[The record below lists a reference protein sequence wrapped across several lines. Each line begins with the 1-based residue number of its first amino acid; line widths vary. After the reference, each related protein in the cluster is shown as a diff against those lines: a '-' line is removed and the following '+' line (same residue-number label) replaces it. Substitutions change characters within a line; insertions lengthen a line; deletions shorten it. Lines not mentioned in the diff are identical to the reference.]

1 MADRVA
7 TPAHPMPADVGAVR
21 AGDIHKVPNPF
32 PLTLAGMLAA
42 LGPQAINFGIS
53 IGGGEAYL
61 LPNVSARGTLHMH
74 WLMTISVVLET
85 ALVYEC
91 IKYSV
96 CTGRSFFAATAEL
109 APRNFWPWF
118 WAVAAILTWAW
129 PAWMGGAVVAAERF
143 TGISTPKALQA
154 WGLPASYIW
163 SVIALLAVLVIF
175 YFSDRTYGF
184 MSKFFTVIMFAN
196 ILLVLVIT
204 LIAAKPQHYWQV
216 LMGYLGVT
224 FLLEGYPKQLEGTLA
239 LALFN
244 QPGGSLMWVS
254 FWVIEAGF
262 GMGRHAGHVTGVL
275 RPPEQITAEE
285 IRWNTNDPE
294 ERRKMDQW
302 VKLGGY
308 SLILWWAII
317 GGVIMTYLY
326 SVAGLAYLHEDFLK
340 TGKVPSGVQVP
351 IQMATIAQ
359 GVMGPMAGWL
369 MLLFIMVTLYDAQF
383 PFYDTFIGRTTCD
396 AIAVTT
402 EAEKRRPY
410 RFYYFIV
417 VTAAVLAGFYL
428 ITVAQPFIL
437 WIGVAISALVY
448 RSIGAWQIWLINNRR
463 LPDGFKVSRLN
474 TTLLW
479 ITVITGFGGVG
490 YWAVTVLPVE
500 ACKQAKLFCP

>member
-1 MADRVA
+1 MAVA
-7 TPAHPMPADVGAVR
+7 TAVADER
-21 AGDIHKVPNPF
+21 AIHKVPNPF
-32 PLTLAGMLAA
+32 PLTMAGMFAA

-74 WLMTISVVLET
+74 WLMTVSVVLET

-91 IKYSV
+91 IKYSI
-96 CTGRSFFAATAEL
+96 CTGRSFFAATNEL
-109 APRNFWPWF
+109 WPYGFWPWF
-118 WAVAAILTWAW
+118 WTVVTLLTFAW
-129 PAWMGGAVVAAERF
+129 PAWMGGAVVAAHKF
-143 TGISTPKALQA
+143 TGIDNP
-154 WGLPASYIW
+154 LPFGPPNYLWA
-163 SVIALLAVLVIF
+163 VIALVAVLLIF
-175 YFSDRTYGF
+175 YFSDRTYNF
-184 MSKFFTVIMFAN
+184 LAKFFTFIMFAN
-196 ILLVLVIT
+196 IALVLLVT
-204 LIAAKPQHYWQV
+204 LIAAKPSHYVQV
-216 LMGYLGVT
+216 FLGYLGIT
-224 FLLEGYPKQLEGTLA
+224 FLTEGYPKALEPTLA

-254 FWVIEAGF
+254 FWVIGAGF
-262 GMGRHAGHVTGVL
+262 GMGAYAGQVTGVL
-275 RPPEQITAEE
+275 RPPERITAQE
-285 IRWNTNDPE
+285 IRWDSNNAE

-302 VKLGGY
+302 VKVGGY

-317 GGVIMTYLY
+317 GGMIMTYLY

-340 TGKVPSGVQVP
+340 TGKIPSGVAVP
-351 IQMATIAQ
+351 IQMATVAQ

-396 AIAVTT
+396 AIAVTGR
-402 EAEKRRPY
+402 ARRPY

-417 VTAAVLAGFYL
+417 VTVVVLAGFYL

-448 RSIGAWQIWLINNRR
+448 RSIGAWQIWLLNNRR

-474 TTLLW
+474 TWLLW
-479 ITVITGFGGVG
+479 ITVVTGLGGVG
-490 YWAVTVLPVE
+490 YWLVAVFPIE
-500 ACKQAKLFCP
+500 ACKQAKILC